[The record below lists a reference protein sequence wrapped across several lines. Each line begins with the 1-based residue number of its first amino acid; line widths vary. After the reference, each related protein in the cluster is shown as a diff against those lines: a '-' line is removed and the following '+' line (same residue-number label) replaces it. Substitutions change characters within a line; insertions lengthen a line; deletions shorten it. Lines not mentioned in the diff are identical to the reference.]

1 MSRTSYIQKALDEA
15 LTVLKNAMADETLL
29 NDSARAGEMLSQ
41 AFKTGKRVFSCG
53 NGGSMCDAI
62 HFAEELSGKFRQ
74 NRPPLPALAISD
86 PGYISCVG
94 NDFGYEHIFSR
105 FLDAHAGNGDVLL
118 AITTSGN
125 SVNIVNAAR
134 AAKSKGVSVI
144 AMTGRQQ
151 CNVAEFSDILL
162 ATPAGL
168 YADRV
173 QEMHI
178 KLIHIMIELVERELF
193 PQNYM

>member
-1 MSRTSYIQKALDEA
+1 
-15 LTVLKNAMADETLL
+15 
-29 NDSARAGEMLSQ
+29 
-41 AFKTGKRVFSCG
+41 
-53 NGGSMCDAI
+53 MCDAI

-86 PGYISCVG
+86 PGYIRCVG
-94 NDFGYEHIFSR
+94 NDYGYEHIFAR
-105 FLDAHAGNGDVLL
+105 FLDAHANNGDVLL

-125 SVNIVNAAR
+125 SVNIVNAAK

-144 AMTGRQQ
+144 AMTGKHQ
-151 CNVAEFSDILL
+151 CDAAEFCDILL
-162 ATPAGL
+162 AVPAGL